1 MMLQK
6 IQEEAKISSQILLVF
21 LPYDLGQDVMF
32 LSRICMVQN
41 EIYSECASKGSN
53 VGNVPRTR

>member
-6 IQEEAKISSQILLVF
+6 IQEEAKISSLMLLVF

-32 LSRICMVQN
+32 LSRIHMVQN
-41 EIYSECASKGSN
+41 EIYSECAGKGSN
-53 VGNVPRTR
+53 VGNVPRT